1 MSSPLAV
8 RDPGFSPQTYARAVG
23 ALYLVIIVGGIFAE
37 IFVRGRL
44 VVSNDA
50 AATAANILANER
62 LFRLGFVAQLI
73 PLLCNMPL
81 IVMFYEL
88 MKVVN
93 KRMAMV
99 IVLFSLVGSA
109 VEASMLL
116 THYAPLVILKHGQK
130 LGMAPDLLQALSSMA
145 MQLQSIGFSIALT
158 FFGGTCLARGY
169 LIFKSGFLPRFI
181 GLFLAVEGI
190 AYFANSFTNF
200 VAPGAARS
208 VFAFLMVTGLAEVF
222 LCLWLLIRGVNVPK
236 WREWLARD
244 RGMVVV
250 R

>member
-1 MSSPLAV
+1 
-8 RDPGFSPQTYARAVG
+8 
-23 ALYLVIIVGGIFAE
+23 
-37 IFVRGRL
+37 
-44 VVSNDA
+44 
-50 AATAANILANER
+50 
-62 LFRLGFVAQLI
+62 LFRFGFVAQLL

-145 MQLQSIGFSIALT
+145 MQLQAIGFSIALT